1 MPEEESEGRVF
12 FYSPSLNCLSRSLLD
27 STRTP
32 RGRESQGMSQAGS
45 CHDDVC
51 VSEVELAEGVCS
63 SPQLTPITALTSG
76 IQFSVALDEKVGQGE
91 SMGVIC

>member
-27 STRTP
+27 STPTP
-32 RGRESQGMSQAGS
+32 GGRESQGMSQAGS

-76 IQFSVALDEKVGQGE
+76 IQFSVALEEKVGQGE